1 MEAPKGNILKIKGK
15 VKRLFLKS
23 PLTYLPL
30 CYNSELCFMTY
41 RIGLDHQASSSLFQ
55 ARRQS

>member
-15 VKRLFLKS
+15 VIFLKS

-41 RIGLDHQASSSLFQ
+41 RIGLNHQASSSLFQ